1 MSRIHRRIGAI
12 VAIGATA
19 AIAAG
24 CTVPRPEGD
33 GTVRYRDEI
42 TTQVK
47 VTKDLTYSTSQDGV
61 ANPLR
66 LDLYQPQTDTVS
78 KRPALVWIHG
88 GGFTSGDKAGGGLA
102 TKFARLGYVA
112 VSINY
117 RLLRTSDQ
125 GCAETG
131 ATPECTAAVLAAQ
144 HDAQAAVR
152 WLRANAATYRI
163 DPNRIAVS
171 GGSAGGATALMVA
184 TRPEDPG
191 DSGNPGQ
198 SSNVQAAVVTNGAMP
213 TDAVGG
219 YFTSGDAPTIFFHG
233 TADTVVPYQWAVDD
247 SQLML
252 NRGVPANLITFDGLG
267 HGLMSKSAARPVIE
281 EQSDYWLYYALD
293 LKNAER

>member
-1 MSRIHRRIGAI
+1 MSRVKRVLVSV
-12 VAIGATA
+12 VALGVAVA
-19 AIAAG
+19 VASG

-33 GTVRYRDEI
+33 GVVRYRDEI
-42 TTQVK
+42 TTKVK
-47 VTKDLTYSTSQDGV
+47 VTKDLTYSQSQDGV

-66 LDLYQPQTDTVS
+66 LDLYEPQGDTVA
-78 KRPALVWIHG
+78 KRPALVWVHG
-88 GGFTSGDKAGGGLA
+88 GGFTSGDKSGGGLA

-112 VSINY
+112 VSIDY

-125 GCAETG
+125 GCAASG
-131 ATPECTAAVLAAQ
+131 ATPECVAAVLAAQ

-152 WLRANAATYRI
+152 WLRANAATYGI

-184 TRPEDPG
+184 THSEDPG

-198 SSNVQAAVVTNGAMP
+198 SSKVQGAVVVNGAITP
-213 TDAVGG
+213 EIVGE
-219 YFTSGDAPTIFFHG
+219 YFNSGDPPTIFFHG
-233 TADTVVPYQWAVDD
+233 TADAVVPYQWAVSDT
-247 SQLML
+247 QAML
-252 NRGVPANLITFDGLG
+252 DRGIAANLVTFDGLG
-267 HGLMSKSAARPVIE
+267 HGLLQQPVARPAIE